1 MKQLAVVND
10 KSYFK
15 FLKKKNQLY
24 ICRDLLVPSYLQI
37 GYHAGPHPI

>member
-15 FLKKKNQLY
+15 FLKKKKKNSCTFVE
-24 ICRDLLVPSYLQI
+24 IC
-37 GYHAGPHPI
+37 